1 MKKQNSEFPI
11 SPQEYKEELRFI
23 HLKEIRLDSC
33 SAKIRRERLGETNRP
48 LKVEVKS
55 RTRYQ
60 ILKETIAVLT
70 DNFSLIGTQSTKRKY
85 AIKIEC
91 EFSVIIE
98 KEKGFLKKE
107 FLETYLKLN
116 LEILL
121 WPYFREFIHS
131 MTNRMGIPP
140 IILPFLKTP

>member
-11 SPQEYKEELRFI
+11 SPQEYKEELEVI
-23 HLKEIRLDSC
+23 HLQEIKLDSC

-48 LKVEVKS
+48 LKVEIKS
-55 RTRYQ
+55 RARYE
-60 ILKETIAVLT
+60 ILEESVVILT
-70 DNFSLIGTQSTKRKY
+70 DHFSLVGTLTTKRDY
-85 AIKIEC
+85 VIKIEC
-91 EFSVIIE
+91 EFSVVIE

-107 FLETYLKLN
+107 FMETYLKLN

-131 MTNRMGIPP
+131 MTNRMGLPP
-140 IILPFLKTP
+140 ITLPFLKTP